1 MTRFEEAS
9 QRLEEASQNFEEAS
23 QKLEEV
29 SQRFEEVSQNTVFDV
44 TREWRAVGKEPESH
58 IVIFPSE
65 EASKKPKTGRGW
77 FFVVVENL
85 SFVPCSHL

>member
-1 MTRFEEAS
+1 MRLEEAS
-9 QRLEEASQNFEEAS
+9 QRLEEASQRLEEISQNFEEA
-23 QKLEEV
+23 
-29 SQRFEEVSQNTVFDV
+29 SQNTVFDV

-65 EASKKPKTGRGW
+65 EDSKKTKETVV
-77 FFVVVENL
+77 FVVLENL